1 VRPRSTVGTRTTT
14 GAGARCTTTENT
26 SYSTRGSATVSP
38 TSRPEAAAAATARS
52 VRAARSSAVSI
63 TLILAV
69 LQDESVSPLAIRRL
83 VQRHPKGADPVF
95 RTLLRKP
102 GFSWERDGEEL
113 LRRRKKTFF
122 DHEPTPSIST
132 VGNRLVELLH
142 TGR

>member
-1 VRPRSTVGTRTTT
+1 M
-14 GAGARCTTTENT
+14 
-26 SYSTRGSATVSP
+26 
-38 TSRPEAAAAATARS
+38 
-52 VRAARSSAVSI
+52 SI

-83 VQRHPKGADPVF
+83 VQRHPEGADPVF

-122 DHEPTPSIST
+122 DHEPTHLEASLDDVAPAEQHLALII
-132 VGNRLVELLH
+132 
-142 TGR
+142 